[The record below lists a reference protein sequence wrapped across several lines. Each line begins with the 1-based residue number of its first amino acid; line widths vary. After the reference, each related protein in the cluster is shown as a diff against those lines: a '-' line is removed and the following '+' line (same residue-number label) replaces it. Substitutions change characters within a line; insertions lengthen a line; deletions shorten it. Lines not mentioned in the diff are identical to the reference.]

1 MPIRLRSL
9 RWLLPAFLLVLVP
22 AARASAQGTTPVP
35 SADPAY
41 RDIDRLAQLGALDSV
56 ILGERPWS
64 RREIARVAMLA
75 RARLTQAGGVLRPGE
90 ANLIVD
96 RLLQRFR
103 LDGIDSPATLV
114 VAPLDGASLQLVST
128 DAIRRGFSGTFPAKL
143 EATIDP
149 LSLPRRLGPPA
160 PRGQSAA
167 LELGQRLEVTRWL
180 AFHAR
185 ERFGLATSP
194 DSGVASPRADLLLGG
209 ARLRVDNVALSV
221 GREQLA
227 WAATDQEGLFLAA
240 DAPVLDQLSLAGDHP
255 FVLPGFLRE
264 LGPTQ
269 AMLFL
274 ADLGPS
280 VVRSHSKLLGYKVS
294 ISPSRSVELGAS
306 FLNHFGG
313 AGAPSASLGNRIV
326 DFLPFVDI
334 FRKHNYTDPTRT
346 LDVESD
352 KLLGVNAR
360 VRIASLSGLT
370 LSTELLIDDF
380 DVHRI
385 PTLFGWDGSQTFSAL
400 LPSVGGSAFSFGVN
414 AAHTGVRTYTH
425 GPLSNGITTHGLL
438 LGDELGPDAKA
449 FGGTLGW
456 RDANGARVTL
466 DGRTELYSRSD
477 YVILDVSN
485 RFDLHR
491 VGSVT
496 NELRDRLVAR
506 VEWPQR
512 NGVTLLARAGAERI
526 RNADFGPD
534 RRHSWRADVA
544 IRLDR

>member
-1 MPIRLRSL
+1 M
-9 RWLLPAFLLVLVP
+9 LVVAP
-22 AARASAQGTTPVP
+22 AARAAAQGTTPVP

-41 RDIDRLAQLGALDSV
+41 RDIDRLAQLGVLDSV

-64 RREIARVAMLA
+64 RREFARVTMRA
-75 RARLTQAGGVLRPGE
+75 RARLVQADVVLRQDE
-90 ANLIVD
+90 ASEIVD

-103 LDGIDSPATLV
+103 MDGAGSPTTLV

-128 DAIRRGFSGTFPAKL
+128 DAVRRGFAGTFPAKL

-160 PRGQSAA
+160 PHGQSAA
-167 LELGQRLEVTRWL
+167 LEVAQRVEVTRWL
-180 AFHAR
+180 AVHAR
-185 ERFGLATSP
+185 ERFELASSP
-194 DSGVASPRADLLLGG
+194 DADVPSSRADLLLGG

-240 DAPVLDQLSLAGDHP
+240 DAPVLEQLSVAGDHP
-255 FVLPGFLRE
+255 FVLPGFLRA

-280 VVRSHSKLLGYKVS
+280 LVRSHSKLLGYKVS
-294 ISPSRSVELGAS
+294 ISPSAPVELGAS

-313 AGAPSASLGNRIV
+313 EGAPSATLGNRIV

-334 FRKHNYTDPTRT
+334 FRRHNYTDPTRPM
-346 LDVESD
+346 DVESD

-360 VRIASLSGLT
+360 VRIARLSGLT
-370 LSTELLIDDF
+370 VSTELLIDDF

-400 LPSVGGSAFSFGVN
+400 VPSVGGTAFSFGVN

-425 GPLSNGITTHGLL
+425 GPLSDGITTRGLL

-456 RDANGARVTL
+456 HDANGARVAL

-477 YVILDVSN
+477 YVILDELT

-491 VGSVT
+491 VGRVT

-506 VEWPQR
+506 AEWPQR
-512 NGVTLLARAGAERI
+512 KGVTLMARAGAERI
-526 RNADFGPD
+526 RNADFGQGT
-534 RRHSWRADVA
+534 RHSYRVDVA
-544 IRLDR
+544 LRLDR